1 MLGLTA
7 SVAMQVALV
16 ATAAGGYQEAYNR
29 ADKED
34 KPFLVLVGANWCP
47 GCRTMKDEMIPELER
62 EGGLSQVV
70 FTTVNTDEKPALS
83 RRLLRGTSIPQLVLF
98 TRTPNGWRRSQL
110 TGVHEP
116 GLIRQFIRR
125 EIVSAREAGDVPTR
139 PVSAGAVE
147 TSAFDES
154 SSVQ

>member
-1 MLGLTA
+1 
-7 SVAMQVALV
+7 
-16 ATAAGGYQEAYNR
+16 
-29 ADKED
+29 
-34 KPFLVLVGANWCP
+34 
-47 GCRTMKDEMIPELER
+47 
-62 EGGLSQVV
+62 
-70 FTTVNTDEKPALS
+70 
-83 RRLLRGTSIPQLVLF
+83 LVLF

-125 EIVSAREAGDVPTR
+125 EIVSSREAGDVPTR